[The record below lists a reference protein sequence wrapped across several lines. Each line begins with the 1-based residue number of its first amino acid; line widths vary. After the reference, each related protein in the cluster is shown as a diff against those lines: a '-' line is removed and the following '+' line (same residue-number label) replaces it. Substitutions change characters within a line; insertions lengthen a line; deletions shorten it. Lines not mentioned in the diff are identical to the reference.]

1 MISNVIGLLIKPSAQ
16 WERISKKDHFTLP
29 ASVLY
34 AVLLAVLPAVAWY
47 YGTTSIGWSVGDGEN
62 IRLTEDSAAVLIG
75 LFYITMVVSICAIGY
90 MIHWM
95 SSTYGSDS
103 SPAKGIA
110 IAGFSATPLFV
121 AGAIGFM
128 PVFWLALVISV
139 VAVGWAVYLLYL
151 GIPIVMHIPEE
162 RGFLFSS
169 AVIAFCMVL
178 LMIIMGGSVIAWDM
192 GAAPSF
198 TD

>member
-1 MISNVIGLLIKPSAQ
+1 MITNVIGLLIKPKGQ
-16 WERISKKDHFTLP
+16 WNKIADKDNFGLFG
-29 ASVLY
+29 SVLY
-34 AVLLAVLPAVAWY
+34 AILLAVIPAVAWY
-47 YGTTSIGWSVGDGEN
+47 YGTTSIGWHVGDGEN
-62 IRLTEDSAAVLIG
+62 IRLTKDSAAVLIG

-95 SSTYGSDS
+95 SSTYGSNS
-103 SPAKGIA
+103 SAAKGIA

-128 PVFWLALVISV
+128 PVFWLALVISL
-139 VAVGWAVYLLYL
+139 VAVGWAVYLLYV

-178 LMIIMGGSVIAWDM
+178 LMVIMGGSVIAWDM